1 MVILMKKTNFKEF
14 IYGDLV
20 ESLWTGEIFKLIV
33 SIDIKRNIVKA
44 ININSDSASVIELRV
59 SDIIKII
66 K

>member
-1 MVILMKKTNFKEF
+1 MILMKKTNFKEF

-20 ESLWTGEIFKLIV
+20 ESLWTGEIFKLIG